1 MLEKLDLTK
10 SMSKADYKA
19 KMEEDEPKLGELERE
34 CKDLQIP
41 VMIAFEGFDAAGK
54 GVQIHE
60 LMRGLDPRGFEVFPV
75 KQETEEEEMHPFLW
89 RFWTRL
95 PARGR
100 FAIFDS
106 SWYRKVMMDRFD
118 GKTQESEVD
127 GACTAIN
134 NFEKQLCADGMVMI
148 KIFLAID
155 QEEQKKRFDD
165 LLSSKDSAW
174 RVSEADLK
182 RNEGFDR
189 YQEIIEEALARTNTE
204 YAPWFL
210 VEATDRRYAAAKIYD
225 YVIDVLQ
232 KKVDEVKSQ
241 KEQGTLPVKDPGLD
255 GKYDR
260 ILEQADLS
268 LSLTEDEYKDKI
280 KKLQKKLGK
289 LHGEIYRRRI
299 PVVLGFEGW
308 DAAGKGGAI
317 KRLTEPL
324 DPRGYVVH
332 PTSAANDYELAH
344 QYLWRFWRAFP
355 KAGHITIFDRTWY
368 GRVMVERLE
377 GFCTKDEW
385 QRAYD
390 EINDMEKDLADS
402 GAIVIKFWLQIDK
415 DEQERRFRARESDP
429 KKQWKITDE
438 DWRNRDKWDMYDE
451 AVNEMILR
459 TSTPY
464 APWVVV
470 EGDNKYYARVKV
482 LQTVVDAIEAR
493 LKELDPDY
501 EKKQEKK
508 EEKTDKEEI
517 ETVGKKAEKK
527 AGKKKNKKKNKK
539 KDKEKQPEEETEKEP
554 EEV

>member
-10 SMSKADYKA
+10 SMSKEEYKA
-19 KMEEDEPKLGELERE
+19 KMEQDEPKLGELERE

-54 GVQIHE
+54 GAQIHE
-60 LMRGLDPRGFEVFPV
+60 LMRGLDPRGYEVFPV
-75 KQETEEEEMHPFLW
+75 KQETEDEAMHPFLW

-106 SWYRKVMMDRFD
+106 SWYRTVMMDVFD
-118 GKTQESEVD
+118 GKTDPSEVD
-127 GACTAIN
+127 GDCTAIN
-134 NFEKQLCADGMVMI
+134 NFEKELCADGVVVI

-155 QEEQKKRFDD
+155 KETQKKRLDD
-165 LLSSKDSAW
+165 LLASKDTAW
-174 RVSEADLK
+174 RVSDADLK
-182 RNEGFDR
+182 RNEGFDE
-189 YQEIIEEALARTNTE
+189 YQQIIEEALARTNSE

-225 YVIDVLQ
+225 YVIDVIQ

-241 KEQGTLPVKDPGLD
+241 KEQGIEPVKDPGLD
-255 GKYDR
+255 GKYDH

-268 LSLTEDEYKDKI
+268 LSLTREEYKREI
-280 KKLQKKLGK
+280 KKLQKRLTQ
-289 LHGEIYRRRI
+289 LHGEIYRKRI

-317 KRLTEPL
+317 KRLTDPL

-415 DEQERRFRARESDP
+415 DEQARRFKARESDP
-429 KKQWKITDE
+429 QKQWKITDE

-482 LQTVVDAIEAR
+482 LRTVVDAIEAR
-493 LKELDPDY
+493 LKELDPKY
-501 EKKQEKK
+501 VTLA
-508 EEKTDKEEI
+508 EEE
-517 ETVGKKAEKK
+517 EKK
-527 AGKKKNKKKNKK
+527 AVKAGAGKDGKKGKKKARKKNKK
-539 KDKEKQPEEETEKEP
+539 KDKRKEP
-554 EEV
+554 EEVS

>member
-10 SMSKADYKA
+10 SLGKSEYKE
-19 KMEEDEPKLGELERE
+19 KMAEDEPKLGRLERE
-34 CKDLQIP
+34 CKDLNIP

-54 GVQIHE
+54 GAQISE
-60 LMRGLDPRGFEVFPV
+60 LMRGLDPRGFQVFPV
-75 KQETEEEEMHPFLW
+75 KRETEEEEMHPFLW
-89 RFWTRL
+89 RFWTRV
-95 PARGR
+95 PSRGR

-106 SWYRKVMMDRFD
+106 SWYRKVMQDCFEGRTEEKD
-118 GKTQESEVD
+118 V
-127 GACTAIN
+127 AAAYTAIN
-134 NFEKQLCADGMVMI
+134 NFEKELCADGMVVI

-155 QEEQKKRFDD
+155 QEEQKKRFDK
-165 LLSSKDSAW
+165 LLESKDTSW
-174 RVSEADLK
+174 RVSKEDLR
-182 RNEGFDR
+182 RNKEFDA
-189 YQEIIEEALARTNTE
+189 YQQIIEEALANTNSE

-225 YVIDVLQ
+225 YVIDVLE
-232 KKVDEVKSQ
+232 KKVAEVKSL
-241 KEQGTLPVKDPGLD
+241 KEQGYEPVKDPGLD

-268 LSLTEDEYKDKI
+268 LSLSKKEYKEKI
-280 KKLQKKLGK
+280 SKLQKKIGK
-289 LHGEIYRRRI
+289 LHGEIYRKRI

-317 KRLTEPL
+317 KRLTANL

-344 QYLWRFWRAFP
+344 QYLWRFWNDFP

-377 GFCTKDEW
+377 GFCSKDEW

-415 DEQERRFRARESDP
+415 DEQERRFKARESDP
-429 KKQWKITDE
+429 NKQYKITDE

-451 AVNEMILR
+451 AVNEMILK

-470 EGDNKYYARVKV
+470 EGNNKYYARVKV
-482 LQTVVDAIEAR
+482 LETVVNAIEER
-493 LKELDPDY
+493 LKED
-501 EKKQEKK
+501 KK
-508 EEKTDKEEI
+508 EEKKTAK
-517 ETVGKKAEKK
+517 
-527 AGKKKNKKKNKK
+527 
-539 KDKEKQPEEETEKEP
+539 
-554 EEV
+554 